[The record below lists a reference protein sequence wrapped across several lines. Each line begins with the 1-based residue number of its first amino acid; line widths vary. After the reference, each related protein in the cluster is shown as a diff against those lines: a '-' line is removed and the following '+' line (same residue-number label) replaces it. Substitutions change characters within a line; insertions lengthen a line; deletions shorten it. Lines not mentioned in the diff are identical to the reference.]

1 MGQDRIPMTAD
12 PDELQA
18 TMSAFQGLT
27 DAQRDNFLR
36 NVVEVV
42 LTYKASGGDTAV
54 LVQFAD
60 DLLVT
65 ARLRTTMPAYRT
77 AFAS

>member
-1 MGQDRIPMTAD
+1 MGEHRIEIIAD
-12 PDELQA
+12 PAELQA
-18 TMSAFQGLT
+18 TMAAFEGLT
-27 DAQRDNFLR
+27 EAQRESFLR

-54 LVQFAD
+54 LAQFAD